1 MRKHIPALTS
11 LRFLAA
17 LWVFVFHLRIW
28 HGPIAFGPLDKLIHA
43 GPVGMAF
50 FFVLSGFILALAS
63 EGKNPL
69 ADFRGYA
76 VRRFARIYPIYLF
89 IIVSCW
95 VLKSLCAQRRLT
107 ASPT

>member
-17 LWVFVFHLRIW
+17 LWVFVFHLQLW
-28 HGPIAFGPLDKLIHA
+28 HGDFGISPIDKFIHA

-50 FFVLSGFILALAS
+50 FFVLSGFILAQAAA
-63 EGKNPL
+63 GTDPL
-69 ADFRGYA
+69 TDFRGYA

-89 IIVSCW
+89 I
-95 VLKSLCAQRRLT
+95 LAG
-107 ASPT
+107 